1 MGKLGSAILTCLRF
15 VHLRLPGLH
24 LVRVRG
30 RDRGRGRDRV
40 RVRVRDGVTVRVS

>member
-1 MGKLGSAILTCLRF
+1 MGLLGSVIFMTCLRF

-24 LVRVRG
+24 LVRVRVRG

-40 RVRVRDGVTVRVS
+40 RVRVRVGVRV